1 MAIELSLF
9 PPTVLCS
16 LTLSDY
22 TLLFWGISFKG
33 KLFCSAMTWCKLLTR
48 HLMAPRP
55 KYTLPGGPDHPTTQH
70 PILRK
75 DFGLITK
82 DKDKGSAS

>member
-1 MAIELSLF
+1 
-9 PPTVLCS
+9 
-16 LTLSDY
+16 
-22 TLLFWGISFKG
+22 
-33 KLFCSAMTWCKLLTR
+33 
-48 HLMAPRP
+48 MAPRP

-82 DKDKGSAS
+82 DKDKGSASLIHTATGPD